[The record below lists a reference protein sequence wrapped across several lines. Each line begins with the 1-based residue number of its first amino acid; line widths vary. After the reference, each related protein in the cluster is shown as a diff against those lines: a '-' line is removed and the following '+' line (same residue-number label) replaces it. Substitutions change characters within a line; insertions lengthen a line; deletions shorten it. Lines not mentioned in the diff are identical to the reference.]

1 MTTPKPRRP
10 TLLENVIAM
19 TLMLAAVSFLAHVQ
33 EIGKEVFAHLGK
45 GAAGW
50 GTYIAFMAGGAL
62 VSIAGFSQL
71 APRLKGPK
79 PRPAWGE
86 LIVPFLI
93 VSMVGVFGYTFADS
107 LEGEVRLKISAG
119 HWWTM
124 QLGSRTDLQGVLGWA
139 IATFTFVGVW
149 TALSHAAESWRA
161 ARQK

>member
-1 MTTPKPRRP
+1 MTTPESRRP

-19 TLMLAAVSFLAHVQ
+19 TLMLAAVSFFAHIH

-50 GTYIAFMAGGAL
+50 GTYIAFMTSGA
-62 VSIAGFSQL
+62 VISIAGFSQL
-71 APRLKGPK
+71 VPRLKGPK

-86 LIVPFLI
+86 ILVPFLI

-119 HWWTM
+119 HWWTV
-124 QLGSRTDLQGVLGWA
+124 QLGNWTDLQGAIGWA

-149 TALSHAAESWRA
+149 AALAQVAESWRA
-161 ARQK
+161 VGQK